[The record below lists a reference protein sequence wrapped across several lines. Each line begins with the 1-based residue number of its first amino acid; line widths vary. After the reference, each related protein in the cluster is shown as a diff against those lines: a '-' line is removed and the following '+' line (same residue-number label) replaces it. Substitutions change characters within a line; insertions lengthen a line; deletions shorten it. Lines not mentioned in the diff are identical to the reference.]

1 MGSVPK
7 SIQIL
12 RTIFGT
18 IVNRYFVPFM
28 VQLRSNEG
36 QPNFNT
42 ACCKSYIKHKG
53 AEAVGETTQYINHQ
67 RRNEKCLKSNCLRK
81 SNC

>member
-18 IVNRYFVPFM
+18 IVNRHFVPFM
-28 VQLRSNEG
+28 VQYSRNQG
-36 QPNFNT
+36 QPISTRPVVSPF
-42 ACCKSYIKHKG
+42 KHKG
-53 AEAVGETTQYINHQ
+53 ASTARRDGNNKNKGDNH
-67 RRNEKCLKSNCLRK
+67 NV
-81 SNC
+81 

>member
-18 IVNRYFVPFM
+18 IVNRHFVPFM

-53 AEAVGETTQYINHQ
+53 AEAVGETTHQFNQYQ
-67 RRNEKCLKSNCLRK
+67 KEK
-81 SNC
+81 